1 MLEEE
6 DIVQEEQEH
15 SLEVTKTLYLVS
27 DQGLLYGCQETLSRM
42 ANKLSVMSV
51 DHGPTS
57 KGNVL

>member
-15 SLEVTKTLYLVS
+15 LLEVINTLYLVL
-27 DQGLLYGCQETLSRM
+27 DQGLLYVRREILSRM

>member
-15 SLEVTKTLYLVS
+15 LLEVTKTLYLVL
-27 DQGLLYGCQETLSRM
+27 DQGLLYGCREILSRM